1 MMLTTI
7 IAYLI
12 AVFGFDMDP
21 DKPIRVINDIL
32 KEIDV
37 EKVANELTGLINTL
51 SKSEVWG
58 ELFATLQKI
67 GTDIINLVNL

>member
-1 MMLTTI
+1 MLTTI

-21 DKPIRVINDIL
+21 DKPIRVITDIL
-32 KEIDV
+32 KGIDV
-37 EKVANELTGLINTL
+37 EKMANELTGLINSL
-51 SKSEVWG
+51 SKSEAWG

-67 GTDIINLVNL
+67 GTEIINLINL